1 MRRRTVSAWEPRT
14 VVVGVDG
21 SAESIDAAVV
31 AVDLARANS
40 AKLYIVTVVR
50 PPEGWWG
57 IVGSPPTAEALGDSL
72 SQAQRDILD
81 LVLRSVDVT
90 GLDYETDE
98 EIGDPAGQIIDVCR
112 RRNADLLV
120 VGRRGAG
127 LFKRLVAGSVANH
140 VVQEAPCPV
149 LVVP

>member
-1 MRRRTVSAWEPRT
+1 MSAWDPG
-14 VVVGVDG
+14 VIVVGVDG
-21 SAESIDAAVV
+21 SDESVDAVRV
-31 AVDLARANS
+31 AVDLARTRS
-40 AKLYIVTVVR
+40 AKLHIITVVR

-81 LVLRSVDVT
+81 HVLRSVDLA
-90 GLDYETDE
+90 GLDYETAE
-98 EIGDPAGQIIDVCR
+98 EIGDPSAQLITACDRVG
-112 RRNADLLV
+112 ADLLV

-127 LFKRLVAGSVANH
+127 LFRRMVVGSVANH
-140 VVQEAPCPV
+140 VVQEASCPV

>member
-1 MRRRTVSAWEPRT
+1 MSTWEPKV

-21 SAESIDAAVV
+21 SSESVDAVGV
-31 AVDLARANS
+31 AADLARTHA
-40 AKLYIVTVVR
+40 AKLYVVTVVR

-72 SQAQRDILD
+72 TEAQRDILD
-81 LVLRSVDVT
+81 LVLRSVD
-90 GLDYETDE
+90 LSDIEYETDE
-98 EIGDPAGQIIDVCR
+98 EIGDPSGQLIAACDR
-112 RRNADLLV
+112 FSADLLV

-127 LFKRLVAGSVANH
+127 LFRRMVVGSVANH